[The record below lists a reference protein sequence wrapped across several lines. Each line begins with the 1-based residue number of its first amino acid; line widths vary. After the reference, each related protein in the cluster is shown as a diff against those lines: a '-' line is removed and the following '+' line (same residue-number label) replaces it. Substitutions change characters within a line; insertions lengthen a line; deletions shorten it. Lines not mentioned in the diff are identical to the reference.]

1 MSHVTITDQN
11 FDELVTKSDKVTLVD
26 MWATW
31 CMPCQ
36 ILGPIIEEV
45 ADEMGDNVVVGKL
58 DVDENQNTAMKF
70 NVMSIPT
77 VMIFKGGK
85 AVETFI
91 GVQPKNV
98 YVDALKKHSA

>member
-1 MSHVTITDQN
+1 MSHVVLTDDTFQ
-11 FDELVTKSDKVTLVD
+11 EKVLDSEKVVLVD
-26 MWATW
+26 MWAPW

-45 ADEMGDNVVVGKL
+45 AEEMEGQAVIGKL
-58 DVDENQNTAMKF
+58 DVDENPQTAMKY

-77 VMIFKGGK
+77 VMIFKGGE

-91 GVQPKNV
+91 GVQSKQV
-98 YVDALKKHSA
+98 YLEALKKHLA

>member
-11 FDELVTKSDKVTLVD
+11 FEELVLKSDKVTLVD

-45 ADEMGDNVVVGKL
+45 ADEMGENVVVGKL

>member
-11 FDELVTKSDKVTLVD
+11 FEELVTKSEKVVLVD

-36 ILGPIIEEV
+36 ILGPVIEEV
-45 ADEMGDNVVVGKL
+45 ADEMGDTVVVGKL
-58 DVDENQNTAMKF
+58 DVDENQKVAMQF
-70 NVMSIPT
+70 SVMSIPT

-85 AVETFI
+85 AVETFV

-98 YVDALKKHSA
+98 YLNALKKHLG